1 MKITSK
7 TEEAISVAQARSL
20 IGSNSYI
27 NEIAVI
33 CSIIRSVLWADSE
46 AHYPIHTTR
55 IVNQTIKFLLNPSSD
70 SGCREEIKQC
80 IDKLKYAGDLADFS
94 KGRWLPAS
102 LREVILDPDLEESLL
117 IGGVPTNVFPNRIRN
132 KIVHHRQFRKIATGL
147 IDEIHGL
154 PKISLNRWAQIPTE
168 DLETWANEIKD
179 IKLEELTA
187 SIERRQFEIYN
198 PSSQKQNVPQNFRW
212 KQRFDG
218 ITGKFLCKNST
229 VTGTFYHIAEL
240 RGGAV
245 VALSNPIPRKYSSR
259 IMYAED
265 SVHEKSVIAIAEI
278 RKGQLTVKLSNLV
291 PLGEHMVFDALG
303 ESEAETTDFIVWR
316 FDIKYQN
323 VVFDTLQR
331 LKIKIE
337 G

>member
-20 IGSNSYI
+20 IGLNSSI
-27 NEIAVI
+27 NEIAVV
-33 CSIIRSVLWADSE
+33 CSIIRSVLWTDSE
-46 AHYPIHTTR
+46 AQYPIHTTR
-55 IVNQTIKFLLNPSSD
+55 IVNQTMKFLLNYSSE

-80 IDKLKYAGDLADFS
+80 IDKLKYTGDLADFS

-102 LREVILDPDLEESLL
+102 LREVIIDPDLEESLL
-117 IGGVPTNVFPNRIRN
+117 VSGVPTNVFPNRIRN
-132 KIVHHRQFRKIATGL
+132 KITHHKQFRRIATGV

-154 PKISLNRWAQIPTE
+154 PKISLNRWAQIPDE
-168 DLETWANEIKD
+168 DLETWANRIKS
-179 IKLEELTA
+179 ITLEEFTA
-187 SIERRQFEIYN
+187 SNEKQHFEIYN
-198 PSSQKQNVPQNFRW
+198 PLSQKHNVAQNFRW

-218 ITGKFLCKNST
+218 TTGKYLCRDST
-229 VTGTFYHIAEL
+229 VTGTFYQIAEL

-265 SVHEKSVIAIAEI
+265 SVHEKSVIAFTEI
-278 RKGQLTVKLSNLV
+278 RKGHLTVKLSNLV
-291 PLGEHMVFDALG
+291 PLGEHMIFDALG
-303 ESEAETTDFIVWR
+303 ESETETNDFIVWR

>member
-20 IGSNSYI
+20 LGSNSSI
-27 NEIAVI
+27 NEIAVL
-33 CSIIRSVLWADSE
+33 CSIIRSVLWTDSE

-55 IVNQTIKFLLNPSSD
+55 IVNRTMKFLLNSS
-70 SGCREEIKQC
+70 SESCCREEIKQC
-80 IDKLKYAGDLADFS
+80 IDKLKYTGDLADFS

-102 LREVILDPDLEESLL
+102 LRDVIIDPDLKESLL
-117 IGGVPTNVFPNRIRN
+117 VGGVPTNVFPNRIRN
-132 KIVHHRQFRKIATGL
+132 KVVHHKQFRRIATGL

-154 PKISLNRWAQIPTE
+154 PKISLHLWAQIPSE
-168 DLETWANEIKD
+168 DLETWANRIKG
-179 IKLEELTA
+179 IKLEEFAA

-198 PSSQKQNVPQNFRW
+198 PSSQKHNVAQNFRW

-218 ITGKFLCKNST
+218 ITGKYLCRDST
-229 VTGTFYHIAEL
+229 VTGTFYYIAEL

-265 SVHEKSVIAIAEI
+265 FVHEKSVVAPAEI

-303 ESEAETTDFIVWR
+303 ESEAETNDFIVWR

-323 VVFDTLQR
+323 VVFDILQR

>member
-7 TEEAISVAQARSL
+7 TEEAISIAQARSL
-20 IGSNSYI
+20 LGSNSYI
-27 NEIAVI
+27 NENAVV
-33 CSIIRSVLWADSE
+33 CSIIRSVLWTDSE

-55 IVNQTIKFLLNPSSD
+55 IVNRTMKFLLNPLSE
-70 SGCREEIKQC
+70 SGCRENIKQC
-80 IDKLKYAGDLADFS
+80 IDKLKYTGDLVDFS

-102 LREVILDPDLEESLL
+102 LRDVIIDPDLEESLL
-117 IGGVPTNVFPNRIRN
+117 VGGVPSNVFPNRIRN
-132 KIVHHRQFRKIATGL
+132 KIVHHKQFRRIATGL

-154 PKISLNRWAQIPTE
+154 PKISLNFWAQIPDE
-168 DLETWANEIKD
+168 DLETWANRIKG

-187 SIERRQFEIYN
+187 SNEKRQLEIYN
-198 PSSQKQNVPQNFRW
+198 PSSQKYNVAQNFRW

-218 ITGKFLCKNST
+218 IAGKYLCRNST

-245 VALSNPIPRKYSSR
+245 VALSNFIPRKYSSR

-265 SVHEKSVIAIAEI
+265 YVHEKSVVAITGV
-278 RKGQLTVKLSNLV
+278 RKGQLILKLSNLV
-291 PLGEHMVFDALG
+291 PLGEHMIFDALG
-303 ESEAETTDFIVWR
+303 ESEAEANDFIVWR